1 MRQKKKLISQSEFA
15 KSIGITQPAVHKLI
29 KAGKIPT
36 ENGKVIIPD
45 AIHAYSHIKDAH
57 NTTTDETLKKADSG
71 KIYQQAKAA
80 TQTYTAQ
87 IKKLELGKMKGDL
100 IPITET
106 MAEFEMVATVIR
118 SQLVSL
124 PSRIAGLLEDK
135 TASQIEILLNREI
148 NEVLSALNNTRF
160 SAEEIAEAEI
170 EELTNSN

>member
-1 MRQKKKLISQSEFA
+1 M
-15 KSIGITQPAVHKLI
+15 IGVRPQAVSKMVA
-29 KAGKIPT
+29 AGKLPT
-36 ENGKVIIPD
+36 QNGKVVMPD
-45 AIHAYSHIKDAH
+45 ALMAYQHRKDNRYSAS
-57 NTTTDETLKKADSG
+57 DETLKKADSG

-87 IKKLELGKMKGDL
+87 IKKLELEKMKGDL
-100 IPITET
+100 IPITEA

-135 TASQIEILLNREI
+135 TASQIEILLNKEI
-148 NEVLSALNNTRF
+148 NEILSALNNTRF